1 MTHSRIR
8 RGAALEALA
17 LAAVFV
23 LSWALFY
30 RLTLR
35 PASDISIHATWAAE
49 GSFADPTTFVH
60 HGAHP
65 MWHVLVALVLRLGV
79 PLAHAAALVTAGCKA
94 AEVWLMRRLLGR
106 AMPDRAPAALTG
118 LSLCVAMVSSLLT
131 PFNPTVYLGVGT
143 PNTWHS
149 PTQLIA
155 MVWMLICVP
164 LTARCYD
171 RFAAALPDPR
181 ANIPWR
187 EGALLGALLLVSL
200 TAKPT
205 FMQAFLPAACLF
217 FLAAWVRHPHNSR
230 FFLRV
235 LACVMPAIAFMIL
248 QYMYYF
254 GIIVPSQGDMVLEI
268 SLEKLGRVAM
278 STLLIQAYPLYVL
291 VFFRKDG
298 KRDTLFNLSLLM
310 DIVGVAEYL
319 LLGENGRR
327 AADGNFG
334 WGMMGAALMLW
345 VVTAARFFAAGRGA
359 READGRVSAR
369 RVGGLALFGW
379 HLLSGAYYVV
389 YLFLTD
395 GVL

>member
-1 MTHSRIR
+1 MTAFLRSLPPR
-8 RGAALEALA
+8 RRTATLLGWGLLIASPFLL
-17 LAAVFV
+17 LAAV
-23 LSWALFY
+23 S
-30 RLTLR
+30 
-35 PASDISIHATWAAE
+35 
-49 GSFADPTTFVH
+49 
-60 HGAHP
+60 
-65 MWHVLVALVLRLGV
+65 
-79 PLAHAAALVTAGCKA
+79 LVTGRNAFA
-94 AEVWLMRRLLGR
+94 TYPVWSDELDYWRNLFTWDAVGFH
-106 AMPDRAPAALTG
+106 TG
-118 LSLCVAMVSSLLT
+118 YNGMLEEFAR
-131 PFNPTVYLGVGT
+131 VGT

-278 STLLIQAYPLYVL
+278 STLLIQAFPLYVL

-327 AADGNFG
+327 AAAVLAQQQVFG
-334 WGMMGAALMLW
+334 H
-345 VVTAARFFAAGRGA
+345 TYNI
-359 READGRVSAR
+359 
-369 RVGGLALFGW
+369 
-379 HLLSGAYYVV
+379 HQQ
-389 YLFLTD
+389 
-395 GVL
+395 

>member
-1 MTHSRIR
+1 MTHSRSR

-49 GSFADPTTFVH
+49 GSFADLTTFVH

-65 MWHVLVALVLRLGV
+65 MWHVLVALVMRLGV

-106 AMPDRAPAALTG
+106 AMPDRAPAAVTG
-118 LSLCVAMVSSLLT
+118 LSLCVGMVSSLLT

-217 FLAAWVRHPHNSR
+217 FLAAWVRHTHNSR

-369 RVGGLALFGW
+369 RVGGLALFGC